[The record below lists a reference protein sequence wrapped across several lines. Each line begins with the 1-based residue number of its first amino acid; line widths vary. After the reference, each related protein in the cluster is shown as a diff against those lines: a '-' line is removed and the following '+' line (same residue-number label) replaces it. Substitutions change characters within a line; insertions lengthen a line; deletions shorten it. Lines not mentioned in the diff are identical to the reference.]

1 VKTALTLREHTF
13 IGATTAQSCATFAVM
28 EPLPT
33 DEFIAPPVHASAHPS
48 LLPRE
53 QPYLRIE
60 RTFIFADVTRF
71 TAYTEAHGADR
82 AAGLL
87 TVFRHLTRT
96 IASQRGVRVAKWLGD
111 GAMLVGVDAPA
122 SIAFGAHLIAAFGH
136 PLTSIRVG
144 IATGEA
150 LLFEGDDYIGG
161 PVNLAARLCAA
172 ADPGRILAACSPLDV
187 PHWVHHEDHEPIN
200 LRGLGTVHNVLRLTA
215 GDE

>member
-1 VKTALTLREHTF
+1 MDSLSTDDFTA
-13 IGATTAQSCATFAVM
+13 A
-28 EPLPT
+28 
-33 DEFIAPPVHASAHPS
+33 PVHASAHPS

-60 RTFIFADVTRF
+60 RTFIFVDLTRF
-71 TAYTEAHGADR
+71 TAYTETHGADR

-87 TVFRHLTRT
+87 TVFRHLTRS

-111 GAMLVGVDAPA
+111 GAMIVGVDAPA
-122 SIAFGAHLIAAFGH
+122 SIAFGAHLITAFSH
-136 PLTSIRVG
+136 PRTAIRVG

-172 ADPGRILAACSPLDV
+172 ADPGCVLAACSPLDV
-187 PHWVHHEDHEPIN
+187 PHWVDWEDHEPIT
-200 LRGLGTVHNVLRLTA
+200 LRGLGTVHNVLRLA
-215 GDE
+215 PQGS